1 MVSFVAEKPFFLR
14 YIFVSAFEKMELD
27 ECFLPF
33 NEVTDIMLHKCLATG
48 PACRCNR
55 SSCIGPR
62 ASGGHAP
69 GHDVG
74 QVDHLC
80 QVLLALGNSVETAYK
95 YHC

>member
-1 MVSFVAEKPFFLR
+1 
-14 YIFVSAFEKMELD
+14 MELD